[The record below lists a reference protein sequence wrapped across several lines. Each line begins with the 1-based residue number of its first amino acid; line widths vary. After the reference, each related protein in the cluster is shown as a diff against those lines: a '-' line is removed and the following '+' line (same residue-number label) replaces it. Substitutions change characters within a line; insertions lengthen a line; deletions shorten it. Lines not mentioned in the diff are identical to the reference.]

1 MRLRH
6 HFWTLPIVGRRF
18 RFADFPA
25 AGGNDT
31 LNKTG
36 HGLVRGRHAVSYGA
50 SARFLADLAD
60 LDTNHVVLLGGQD
73 GWLGSDTFFDQ
84 AAAWQRGD
92 YFALPLR
99 PEAARAWPHHTDL
112 LPL

>member
-1 MRLRH
+1 M
-6 HFWTLPIVGRRF
+6 VGGRY
-18 RFADFPA
+18 RFADWPA

-50 SARFLADLAD
+50 SARFLADLSD
-60 LDTNHVVLLGGQD
+60 LDASHVVLLGGQD
-73 GWLGSDTFFDQ
+73 GWLGSDTFLDQ
-84 AAAWQRGD
+84 AAAWRRGD

-99 PEAARAWPHHTDL
+99 PETARAWPHHTDL
-112 LPL
+112 MPLRC